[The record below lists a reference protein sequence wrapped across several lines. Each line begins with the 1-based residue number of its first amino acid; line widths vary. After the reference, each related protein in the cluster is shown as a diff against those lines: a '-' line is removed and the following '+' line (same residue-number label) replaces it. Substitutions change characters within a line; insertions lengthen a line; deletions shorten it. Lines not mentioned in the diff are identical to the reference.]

1 MGQQQS
7 KHGLADMMCFRDANT
22 DFCCREPIAAALAYG
37 VDVQEDQTIM
47 VLDLGGGTFDVS
59 ILDVGGGSVEVVSTG
74 GDARLGLLQLCH
86 HPQFKSSI
94 P

>member
-1 MGQQQS
+1 M
-7 KHGLADMMCFRDANT
+7 HLLTERDRQENKGVT
-22 DFCCREPIAAALAYG
+22 QDHSSCREPIAAALAYG

-74 GDARLGLLQLCH
+74 GDARLGQLQACLLSLQV
-86 HPQFKSSI
+86 
-94 P
+94 